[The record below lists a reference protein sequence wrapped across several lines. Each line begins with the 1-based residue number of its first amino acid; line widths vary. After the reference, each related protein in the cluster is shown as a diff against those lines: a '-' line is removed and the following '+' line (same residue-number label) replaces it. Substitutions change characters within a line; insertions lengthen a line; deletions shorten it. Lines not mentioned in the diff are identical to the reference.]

1 VTVKRAIA
9 VALALTLVGAGCTGD
24 DDTVDLTT
32 TTSTVPSAGA
42 SSTTASTDATT
53 DATSDDASSSTSTSG
68 PGEAVSDFDVVVTTA
83 ASDGDRLWVVI
94 PPGNYGTVDLENF
107 VLDFLEGLDE
117 PLLELHVFDDRSAL
131 DAGRVDPASRTAEE
145 QALVERHYLVSVT
158 EGVRVEFH
166 GPFGGEAGFT
176 YGS

>member
-1 VTVKRAIA
+1 MKRAIA
-9 VALALTLVGAGCTGD
+9 VALALTLSGAGCTGD
-24 DDTVDLTT
+24 DDTVELTT
-32 TTSTVPSAGA
+32 TTTTAPSAGA
-42 SSTTASTDATT
+42 PGTTASTDATT
-53 DATSDDASSSTSTSG
+53 DDTSDEGSSSSTSTSV
-68 PGEAVSDFDVVVTTA
+68 PGEAVSEFDVVVTTA
-83 ASDGDRLWVVI
+83 AEDGDRLWVVI

-145 QALVERHYLVSVT
+145 QALVERHYLLSVT

-166 GPFGGEAGFT
+166 GPYGGESGFT

>member
-1 VTVKRAIA
+1 MKRAIA
-9 VALALTLVGAGCTGD
+9 LALALTLVGAGCTGD
-24 DDTVDLTT
+24 DDTVELTT
-32 TTSTVPSAGA
+32 TTTTTTAPSPGA

-53 DATSDDASSSTSTSG
+53 DDTSSSSTSTSG
-68 PGEAVSDFDVVVTTA
+68 PGEAVSEFDVVVTTA
-83 ASDGDRLWVVI
+83 ADDGDRLWVVI
-94 PPGNYGTVDLENF
+94 PPGGYGTVDLENF

-131 DAGRVDPASRTAEE
+131 DAGRVDPASRTADE

-166 GPFGGEAGFT
+166 GPYGGEAGFT